1 MFQVGNVRFL
11 DSFQFLSS
19 SLDHL
24 VSLLLK
30 SGKDR
35 FVHTAKYLGDD
46 EMVFAKGVF
55 PYAYMTCR
63 ERFHETE
70 LPPIE
75 SFYDSLNEESLD
87 IKDYERAQQIWSH
100 FRIDNLRQY
109 HDHYL
114 LSDVLLL
121 TDVFE
126 NFRNTIFNNHRL
138 DCLHFVTLPSLLWAI
153 ALQMTGVQL
162 DLLTDP
168 AAYLMIENSMRG
180 GIATI
185 SHRYAKANNPQVP
198 DYDDQLP
205 TSYITYLDANN
216 LYGAA
221 MVEPL
226 PVDKFRFL
234 NENEITNFKLMDIA
248 RDAETGY
255 IIECDLQYPTHLHDA
270 HNDYPL
276 APEHINITKETLSP
290 FAQSFVPDNWKPTPK
305 LSPNLMDKM
314 KYTCHYRNLQMYVEH
329 GLIVDKIHRI
339 LSFRQSPWLKQ
350 WIDYC
355 TMQRM
360 RATSEFESD
369 LAKLM
374 ANATFGKTLEQVRNR
389 SNIRLIADCNKLTKA
404 VSKVSFR
411 QSEII
416 NSELVVV
423 KSARCQ
429 VTLNKP
435 ITVGFAI
442 LELSK
447 LIMYRF
453 YYDHLKREYADRCTL
468 LFTDTDSLCCHIKT
482 ENIYQ
487 DMSNNLEMYDT
498 SNFDRGHAQY
508 SETNRKVLGKFKSE
522 TGSVAPMEFVGLRA
536 KMYSLDVP
544 NFAKHSKICVKGIK
558 KSYVRKHV
566 RHQQFLHVLKHQTT
580 TESKFRTFQS
590 KNHTVRTMEMKK
602 ICLSAFDDKRYL
614 LSDGIRT
621 LAYGHKDIAAAPTP
635 IL

>member
-1 MFQVGNVRFL
+1 L
-11 DSFQFLSS
+11 D
-19 SLDHL
+19 
-24 VSLLLK
+24 V
-30 SGKDR
+30 
-35 FVHTAKYLGDD
+35 
-46 EMVFAKGVF
+46 
-55 PYAYMTCR
+55 
-63 ERFHETE
+63 
-70 LPPIE
+70 
-75 SFYDSLNEESLD
+75 
-87 IKDYERAQQIWSH
+87 KDYGRAQKTWSR
-100 FRIDNLRQY
+100 FGVKNLCQY

-126 NFRNTIFNNHRL
+126 NFRNTIFENHRL
-138 DCLHFVTLPSLLWAI
+138 DCLHFVTLPSLSWAI
-153 ALQMTGVQL
+153 ALKMTGIQL

-168 AAYLMIENSMRG
+168 AAYMMIENSMRG

-198 DYDDQLP
+198 DYDNQLP

-221 MVEPL
+221 MIEPL
-226 PVDKFRFL
+226 PVGEFRFL
-234 NENEITNFKLMDIA
+234 NENEMENFKLMDIA
-248 RDAETGY
+248 PDSETGY
-255 IIECDLQYPTHLHDA
+255 IIECDLQYPAHLHDA
-270 HNDYPL
+270 HSDYPL
-276 APEHINITKETLSP
+276 APEHINITKEMLSP
-290 FAQSFVPDNWKPTPK
+290 FAQSFVPDNWKPTSK
-305 LSPNLMDKM
+305 LSPNLMDKT

-329 GLIVDKIHRI
+329 GLIVGKIHRI
-339 LSFRQSPWLKQ
+339 LSFHQSPWLKP

-360 RATSEFESD
+360 LATSEFESD

-389 SNIRLIADCNKLTKA
+389 SNIRLIADSNKLTKA

-416 NSELVVV
+416 NSELVMV
-423 KSARCQ
+423 KSARRQ

-435 ITVGFAI
+435 IAVGFTI

-482 ENIYQ
+482 ENIHQ
-487 DMSNNLEMYDT
+487 DMSNNLELYDT
-498 SNFDRGHAQY
+498 SNFDRDHAQY
-508 SETNRKVLGKFKSE
+508 SKTNRKVLGKFKSE
-522 TGSVAPMEFVGLRA
+522 TGSVAPVEFVGLRA

-544 NFAKHSKICVKGIK
+544 NFAKHSKIRVKGMK

-580 TESKFRTFQS
+580 TESKF
-590 KNHTVRTMEMKK
+590 
-602 ICLSAFDDKRYL
+602 
-614 LSDGIRT
+614 
-621 LAYGHKDIAAAPTP
+621 
-635 IL
+635 